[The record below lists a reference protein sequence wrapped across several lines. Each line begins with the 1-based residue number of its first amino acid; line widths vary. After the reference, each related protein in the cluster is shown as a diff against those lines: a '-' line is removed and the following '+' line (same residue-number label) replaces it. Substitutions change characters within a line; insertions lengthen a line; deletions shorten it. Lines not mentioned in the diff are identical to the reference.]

1 MAKISL
7 FEQLVYATLGRLM
20 ARSAQKTLLSRELKF
35 ENGAVGRWL
44 KPDIERYRQA
54 ASRKACE
61 IGRTDTERLP
71 SFGSRIMV
79 EMTVRTIAAYRAL
92 LDAGVERNCARQLV
106 ADIVWDIYSTML
118 GLYSWPFRL
127 TTRDPSKRISRTI
140 KALLWF
146 PFQATGAPGY
156 AVDHWDTDG
165 NTYTHFTHCPPHSF
179 VRALIASGDDQGD
192 LDAFR
197 ESWCR
202 YDWPGADI
210 LAADGLRGH
219 YERRQ
224 TLSHGDGVCDM
235 CWRGRAKRRAV
246 ETQQPV

>member
-20 ARSAQKTLLSRELKF
+20 ARSAQITLLSRELKF

-44 KPDIERYRQA
+44 KPDIDRYRQA
-54 ASRKACE
+54 ASRKAFE
-61 IGRTDTERLP
+61 LRDIDAPRPGIL
-71 SFGSRIMV
+71 GGKIMV
-79 EMTVRTIAAYRAL
+79 EMTVQTMANYRAL
-92 LDAGVERNCARQLV
+92 RNAGIERACAIQLV
-106 ADIVWDIYSTML
+106 ADIVWRIYSSML
-118 GLYSWPFRL
+118 RLYSWPFRL
-127 TTRDPSKRISRTI
+127 TTRDPSRRISRTI

-146 PFQATGAPGY
+146 PFNAPGAPDY
-156 AVDHWDTDG
+156 AVQHWEKNG
-165 NTYTHFTHCPPHSF
+165 NTYTHFTHCPPQSF
-179 VRALIASGDDQGD
+179 VRALITSEGDHGE
-192 LDAFR
+192 LNAFR

-210 LAADGLRGH
+210 LADDGLRGH

-235 CWRGRAKRRAV
+235 CWRGRVKRRAV

>member
-1 MAKISL
+1 MAEASL
-7 FEQLVYATLGRLM
+7 FERLTYATLGRLI
-20 ARSAQKTLLSRELKF
+20 ARSAQKTLLARELEF
-35 ENGAVGRWL
+35 ENGVFGRWL
-44 KPDIERYRQA
+44 KPDIKRYQTR
-54 ASRKACE
+54 ASRKVCE
-61 IGRTDTERLP
+61 IRRTDTVRP
-71 SFGSRIMV
+71 PAFGSRIMV

-106 ADIVWDIYSTML
+106 ADIVWDIFSKML

-140 KALLWF
+140 NALLWF

-156 AVDHWDTDG
+156 AVDHWDADG

-179 VRALIASGDDQGD
+179 VRALIVSGGDEGD

-210 LAADGLRGH
+210 LAGDGKRGH

-224 TLSHGDGVCDM
+224 TLSRGGSVCDM
-235 CWRGRAKRRAV
+235 CWRGRVDSNAN
-246 ETQQPV
+246 TTHG

>member
-1 MAKISL
+1 MA
-7 FEQLVYATLGRLM
+7 EQGPLERLVYAALGWLM
-20 ARSAQKTLLSRELKF
+20 AHSVRKTLLARELTF
-35 ENGAVGRWL
+35 EDGRSGRWL
-44 KPDIERYRQA
+44 KPDIKRYVKATKLKANEIRRIKA
-54 ASRKACE
+54 ARP
-61 IGRTDTERLP
+61 DD
-71 SFGSRIMV
+71 FGNRVMV

-92 LDAGVERNCARQLV
+92 LEMGVERVCARRLV
-106 ADIVWDIYSTML
+106 ADIIWDIYSKML

-156 AVDHWDTDG
+156 AVEHWDADG

-179 VRALIASGDDQGD
+179 VRALIATGADQGD
-192 LDAFR
+192 LIAFR

-210 LAADGLRGH
+210 LAGDGSRGH

-224 TLSHGDGVCDM
+224 TLSHGDKVCDM
-235 CWRGRAKRRAV
+235 CWRGRVEDNETAKHG
-246 ETQQPV
+246 